1 MTKTEPLSTSKPK
14 VILPNKELVGVE
26 KEKKKEIEMIELEI
40 DRYFEKRK
48 FNELENLSVKL
59 SYLEKINKNLN

>member
-26 KEKKKEIEMIELEI
+26 KEKKKEIDESSKLPQPTGWRILVLP
-40 DRYFEKRK
+40 FKQKEKTK
-48 FNELENLSVKL
+48 GGLILAD
-59 SYLEKINKNLN
+59 

>member
-1 MTKTEPLSTSKPK
+1 MGL
-14 VILPNKELVGVE
+14 
-26 KEKKKEIEMIELEI
+26 EMIELEI

-48 FNELENLSVKL
+48 FNEVENLSVKL